1 MLNEINNTTTLEELL
16 ALEAQL
22 VDEEV
27 ALEADE
33 AKDAEKEEEAP
44 ESKEEKAEDKGEE
57 ATTEADDAEAAEI
70 EETPETELEE
80 LNIDD
85 LPGEGGESADD
96 EEEVE
101 VDEDSEVEEATFAAL
116 FLEQFATPEEI
127 SAMAESYDEMGA
139 MSETMGVAMEKV
151 IVRLDKKSRLAH
163 LQQAA
168 VFKLANAANDPK
180 YRKLLTLWKMER
192 QIEAYLNKKYAS
204 QATKIAKSKI
214 KNYTAQGLKKVSGD
228 PKKEV
233 GKGKIANKVAARAVE
248 QTKKSFSN
256 K

>member
-1 MLNEINNTTTLEELL
+1 MLNEINNATTLEELL

-33 AKDAEKEEEAP
+33 AKDAEKEEAP
-44 ESKEEKAEDKGEE
+44 EAKEEKAEDKGEE

-101 VDEDSEVEEATFAAL
+101 VDADSEVEEATFAAL

-204 QATKIAKSKI
+204 KATKIAKSKI

>member
-1 MLNEINNTTTLEELL
+1 MLNEINNATTLEELL

-27 ALEADE
+27 ALEAEE

-44 ESKEEKAEDKGEE
+44 EAKDEKADDKGEE

-85 LPGEGGESADD
+85 LPGEGGESADE

-101 VDEDSEVEEATFAAL
+101 VDADSEVEEATFAAL

-204 QATKIAKSKI
+204 KATKIAKSKI

>member
-1 MLNEINNTTTLEELL
+1 MLNEINNATTLEELL

-44 ESKEEKAEDKGEE
+44 EAKEEKAEDKGEE

-101 VDEDSEVEEATFAAL
+101 VDEATFAAL

-204 QATKIAKSKI
+204 KATKIAKSKI

>member
-1 MLNEINNTTTLEELL
+1 MLNEINNATTLEELL

-33 AKDAEKEEEAP
+33 AKEAEKEEEAP
-44 ESKEEKAEDKGEE
+44 EAKEEKAEDKGEE

>member
-1 MLNEINNTTTLEELL
+1 MLNEINNATTLEELL

-27 ALEADE
+27 ALEAEE

-44 ESKEEKAEDKGEE
+44 EAKEEKAEDKGEE

-70 EETPETELEE
+70 EETPETELED

-85 LPGEGGESADD
+85 LPGEGGESAD

-101 VDEDSEVEEATFAAL
+101 LDEDSEVEEATFAAL

>member
-1 MLNEINNTTTLEELL
+1 MLNEINNATTLEELL

-27 ALEADE
+27 ALEAD
-33 AKDAEKEEEAP
+33 DAEAAEIEETPEA
-44 ESKEEKAEDKGEE
+44 KEEKAEDKGEE